1 MFNPAYGGR
10 MQKSAFYATV
20 GVSLFVTAVSLGYSA
35 SRYFS
40 ARYYTPPPPSSV
52 EEKAAPGRRTTELPP
67 ERWTN
72 IFAPESGMD
81 IPSQFPGTV
90 AGPAPVS
97 STLFTLIGTIS
108 SDLHTARRA
117 ILWAEGMK
125 DPLMVR
131 EHAEIE
137 PGVQVASIERDH
149 VWILRGPTKEKLDL
163 LPVGTGTRKGSVPT
177 RGPRPAPTRTSR
189 AVTPAASS
197 IHATKIDEN
206 TYSLDESTVAE
217 LTDDINKFMTQV
229 RIIPYFEGNKS
240 AGYRLAAMRPGS
252 AFAELGFRG
261 GDIIQRVND
270 VELTSPEKMY
280 TIFQN
285 LKDEKR
291 VTVDILRQGKKNT
304 LTYEIR

>member
-1 MFNPAYGGR
+1 MR
-10 MQKSAFYATV
+10 KSAFYAIV
-20 GVSLFVTAVSLGYSA
+20 GTSLLVTAVSLGYSA

-40 ARYYTPPPPSSV
+40 TRYYAPPPSPLLGK
-52 EEKAAPGRRTTELPP
+52 EAGPGRKTPDLPP

-72 IFAPESGMD
+72 IFAPASGMQ
-81 IPSQFPGTV
+81 IPSRFPGEV
-90 AGPAPVS
+90 AGPATI
-97 STLFTLIGTIS
+97 STTSYILIGTIS
-108 SDLHTARRA
+108 SDQSTARRA

-125 DPLMVR
+125 NPLMVP

-149 VWILRGPTKEKLDL
+149 VWIVRGPSREKLDL
-163 LPVGTGTRKGSVPT
+163 LPVGSGTRQGPA
-177 RGPRPAPTRTSR
+177 RAQAPRP
-189 AVTPAASS
+189 VTARSSQTVIPENSS
-197 IHATKIDEN
+197 IHINKIDEN
-206 TYSLDESTVAE
+206 TYSLDEATITE
-217 LTDDINKFMTQV
+217 LTGDINKFMTQV

-291 VTVDILRQGKKNT
+291 VTVDILPQGRKNT